1 MRVFYERLT
10 DVVGSSLLTADV
22 KRDGVEIVRVLSR
35 AGRDDIRGGVSVS
48 WDRWDALVA
57 AVEKNRPVPYEVVA

>member
-1 MRVFYERLT
+1 MRVFHERLT

-57 AVEKNRPVPYEVVA
+57 AVEENRPVPYEVVE

>member
-1 MRVFYERLT
+1 MRVFHERLT

-57 AVEKNRPVPYEVVA
+57 AVEKNRPVPYEVVE

>member
-1 MRVFYERLT
+1 MRVFHERLT

-22 KRDGVEIVRVLSR
+22 ERDGVSIDRVLSR
-35 AGRDDIRGGVSVS
+35 AGRDDVRGWVSVS

-57 AVEKNRPVPYEVVA
+57 AVEENRPVPYEVVE